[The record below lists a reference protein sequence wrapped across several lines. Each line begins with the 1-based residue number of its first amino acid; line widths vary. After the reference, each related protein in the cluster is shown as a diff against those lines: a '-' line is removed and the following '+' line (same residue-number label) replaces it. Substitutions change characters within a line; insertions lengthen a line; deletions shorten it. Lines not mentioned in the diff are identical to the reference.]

1 MASGSPSLAL
11 VIASGNAGK
20 IREFAALLAE
30 LPFEIRPQPE
40 GLEVEET
47 GATFA
52 ENARLKATAVALA
65 TGCWAL
71 ADDSGL
77 AVAAL
82 AGAPGVHS
90 ARYADSDGERIARLL
105 RELAAATS
113 ASAGA
118 AATPAFTFSTAA
130 TTTPPETTAIPTA
143 PAAIPPLASLSA
155 AAGRGERPWDPS
167 RAGALDRVPADQPPA
182 DQPPADR
189 RIADRSARFTA
200 ALAVADPSGAIRLE
214 VEGHCPG
221 LILEAPR
228 GAGGFGYDPVF
239 LVPELGLTFAEMD
252 KATKG
257 RIGHRGRAFALL
269 EPGLRQLLA

>member
-1 MASGSPSLAL
+1 MAPQVPTPL
-11 VIASGNAGK
+11 VIASGNTGK
-20 IREFAALLAE
+20 VREFAHLLAA
-30 LPFEIRPQPE
+30 LPLEIRPQPE

-77 AVAAL
+77 AVDAL
-82 AGAPGVHS
+82 GSAPGVHS
-90 ARYADSDGERIARLL
+90 ARYAATDPERIARLL
-105 RELAAATS
+105 RELADA
-113 ASAGA
+113 
-118 AATPAFTFSTAA
+118 
-130 TTTPPETTAIPTA
+130 
-143 PAAIPPLASLSA
+143 
-155 AAGRGERPWDPS
+155 RGP
-167 RAGALDRVPADQPPA
+167 Q
-182 DQPPADR
+182 
-189 RIADRSARFTA
+189 RSARFTA
-200 ALAVADPSGAIRLE
+200 ALAVADPSGAIVLE

-228 GAGGFGYDPVF
+228 GSGGFGYDPVF
-239 LVPELGLTFAEMD
+239 LVPEAGLTFAEMD

-269 EPGLRQLLA
+269 EPGLRQLLGTG

>member
-1 MASGSPSLAL
+1 MAHSPTSL

-20 IREFAALLAE
+20 IREFAALLAD
-30 LPFEIRPQPE
+30 LPLEIRAQPE

-65 TGCWAL
+65 SGCWAL

-82 AGAPGVHS
+82 AGEPGVHS
-90 ARYADSDGERIARLL
+90 ARYAANDAERIARLL
-105 RELAAATS
+105 RELEAALRDQA
-113 ASAGA
+113 AQRLEAGV
-118 AATPAFTFSTAA
+118 PSTTVLPAA
-130 TTTPPETTAIPTA
+130 TT
-143 PAAIPPLASLSA
+143 PLT
-155 AAGRGERPWDPS
+155 
-167 RAGALDRVPADQPPA
+167 VP
-182 DQPPADR
+182 R
-189 RIADRSARFTA
+189 LESGDRSARFTA
-200 ALAVADPSGAIRLE
+200 ALALADPSGAIRLE

-221 LILEAPR
+221 VILAAPR
-228 GAGGFGYDPVF
+228 GEGGFGYDPVF
-239 LVPELGLTFAEMD
+239 LVPELGQTFAEMD